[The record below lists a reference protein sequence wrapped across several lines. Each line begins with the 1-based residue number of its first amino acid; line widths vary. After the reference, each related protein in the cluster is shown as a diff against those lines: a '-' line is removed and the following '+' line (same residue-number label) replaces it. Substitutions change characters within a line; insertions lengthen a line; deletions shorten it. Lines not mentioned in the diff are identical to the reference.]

1 MMFKSI
7 HCIWCILSAISPQYN
22 VTAGSGAPPTPP
34 PPLARLS
41 LYPFPVQITSA
52 GIWAAS
58 ALSGYGYSKIAII
71 YIVGG
76 IMWLLA
82 SLLAFFSLRT
92 DYRHYRARGHTNA
105 QIGAIVG
112 GSAAAA
118 GMAARTV
125 L

>member
-22 VTAGSGAPPTPP
+22 VTAGSSAPPLPPTSRPPLTPP
-34 PPLARLS
+34 P
-41 LYPFPVQITSA
+41 PVQITSA

-58 ALSGYGYSKIAII
+58 ALSSAGYSKIAII

-82 SLLAFFSLRT
+82 SLLAVFSLRT
-92 DYRHYRARGHTNA
+92 DYRHYRSRGHTNA